1 MSVRDVIFNEKTF
14 FDGKPIKIITELI
27 TALDEVVNLVEVQP
41 ASDFE
46 DIQLWEDEEFPIDVL
61 KDFID
66 IDGPK
71 DNIKDNGLS
80 NKLLDESFYPI
91 PLPSVHDYLD
101 YTDFFIPIRSE
112 GVEKGAIAVIAA
124 MLITAGT
131 PLTAT
136 AEIAATPEKEAIT
149 VITAMPVTAG
159 TPLATT
165 AETIA
170 TPGTRLD

>member
-1 MSVRDVIFNEKTF
+1 
-14 FDGKPIKIITELI
+14 
-27 TALDEVVNLVEVQP
+27 
-41 ASDFE
+41 
-46 DIQLWEDEEFPIDVL
+46 
-61 KDFID
+61 
-66 IDGPK
+66 
-71 DNIKDNGLS
+71 
-80 NKLLDESFYPI
+80 
-91 PLPSVHDYLD
+91 
-101 YTDFFIPIRSE
+101 
-112 GVEKGAIAVIAA
+112 VEKGAIAVIAA